1 MRRSFDTI
9 IVGGGSAGCVLAAR
23 LSENTDRSV
32 CLVEGGPDY
41 GPFGSGA
48 WPDDM
53 LDARTLAF
61 SHAWPT
67 STEDRS
73 QLRARIIGGCSAHNA
88 CVVLRGSPDDYD
100 EWGPGW
106 TFAELEP
113 YLARGEANLRTR
125 PFARSELSPW
135 HRAFAGADGAIV
147 HPVNAL
153 GAVRWHCAFA
163 YLDQARGR
171 TNLEILPDTLA
182 DRIDVDSGTLMTS
195 RGPLHAPLIVLA
207 AGAYGSPPI
216 LLRSGIGPG
225 LAHDLPVGEE
235 LIDHVGV
242 GLGWE
247 ATEALQQETAAF
259 EAAWPLFMGQVSVA
273 LASELCAAGSWDL
286 FLFPAVEPGYEIS
299 AAVFAMK
306 PFSRGRVS
314 LLSLD
319 PAQPP
324 LSSTAS
330 CRTSATSTFVS
341 YGVEAVRE
349 LVAGEA
355 FRAPMR
361 PASSGPGRRSTP
373 RARAR
378 GGARVLP
385 SGRHVR
391 HRPGRRPAGPRAGR
405 RRGRGRR
412 RVDHADDPARE
423 HEPQRRGVAERL
435 AELL

>member
-1 MRRSFDTI
+1 MQRSFDTI
-9 IVGGGSAGCVLAAR
+9 VVGGGSAGCVLTAR

-41 GPFGSGA
+41 GPFDSGA

-88 CVVLRGSPDDYD
+88 CIVLRGSPDDYD

-113 YLARGEANLRTR
+113 YLARGEATLRTR
-125 PFARSELSPW
+125 PFADEELSPW
-135 HRAFAGADGAIV
+135 HLAFAGAAGAMV

-153 GAVRWHCAFA
+153 GAVRWSCAFA

-171 TNLEILPDTLA
+171 PNLTIVPETLA

-195 RGPLHAPLIVLA
+195 RGPLHAPLIVLT

-225 LAHDLPVGEE
+225 LAHELPVGEE
-235 LIDHVGV
+235 LTDHVGV

-247 ATEALQQETAAF
+247 ATEALQRETAAF

-273 LASELCAAGSWDL
+273 IASELCAAGSWDL
-286 FLFPAVEPGYEIS
+286 FVFPAVEPGYEIS

-324 LSSTAS
+324 LIEHGFLSDE
-330 CRTSATSTFVS
+330 RDVEVVS
-341 YGVEAVRE
+341 YGVEAARE
-349 LVAGEA
+349 LVSGEA
-355 FRAPMR
+355 FRRLAARELR
-361 PASSGPGRRSTP
+361 PGPEVDAGEHV
-373 RARAR
+373 RAAAR
-378 GGARVLP
+378 GFFHPVGTCGIGRVVDPEGRVLGVDGVAVADASIMP
-385 SGRHVR
+385 TI
-391 HRPGRRPAGPRAGR
+391 PRVNTNLSTVAI
-405 RRGRGRR
+405 
-412 RVDHADDPARE
+412 
-423 HEPQRRGVAERL
+423 AERL

>member
-9 IVGGGSAGCVLAAR
+9 VVGGGSAGCVLAAR
-23 LSENTDRSV
+23 LSEDTDRSV

-41 GPFGSGA
+41 GPFGSGD

-53 LDARTLAF
+53 LDARSLAF

-67 STEDRS
+67 STDDRS

-88 CVVLRGSPDDYD
+88 CIVLRGAPGDYD

-113 YLARGEANLRTR
+113 YLVRGETTLRTR
-125 PFARSELSPW
+125 PFADAELSPW
-135 HRAFAGADGAIV
+135 HRAFAGAAGAIV

-153 GAVRWHCAFA
+153 GAVRWSCAFA
-163 YLDQARGR
+163 YLDQARRR
-171 TNLEILPDTLA
+171 TNLTILPETLA
-182 DRIDVDSGTLMTS
+182 DRIDVDSGTLLTS
-195 RGPLHAPLIVLA
+195 HGPLQAPLIVLA

-225 LAHDLPVGEE
+225 LAHDLPVGES

-286 FLFPAVEPGYEIS
+286 FVFPAVEPGYEIS

-306 PFSRGRVS
+306 PYSRGRVS
-314 LLSLD
+314 LLSQD

-324 LSSTAS
+324 LVEHGFLSDE
-330 CRTSATSTFVS
+330 RDVDVLVH
-341 YGVEAVRE
+341 GVEATRE
-349 LVAGEA
+349 LVTGEA
-355 FRAPMR
+355 FRRLAAREIR
-361 PASSGPGRRSTP
+361 PGLEVPVRDHVRAAFRGFFHPVGTCGIGRVVDREGRVLGIDGVAVADASIMPTIP
-373 RARAR
+373 RANTNLSTVAI
-378 GGARVLP
+378 
-385 SGRHVR
+385 
-391 HRPGRRPAGPRAGR
+391 
-405 RRGRGRR
+405 
-412 RVDHADDPARE
+412 
-423 HEPQRRGVAERL
+423 AERL